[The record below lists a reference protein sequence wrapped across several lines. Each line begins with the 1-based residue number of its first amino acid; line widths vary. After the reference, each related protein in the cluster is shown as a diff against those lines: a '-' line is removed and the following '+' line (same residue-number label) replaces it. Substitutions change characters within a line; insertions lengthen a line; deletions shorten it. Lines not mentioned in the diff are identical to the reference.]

1 MCETKLFFLPSFVP
15 RSITEVLTTFRPFD
29 PYYTSLPENDNFMPF
44 YYENNKS
51 MSSLI
56 LIINHRFYVFEQIFE
71 RSRLKVN
78 MTGYCSW
85 QKVDKEKFVPIT
97 PAVEI
102 ISTSSLTTEYIQQH
116 KHYLQQKI

>member
-1 MCETKLFFLPSFVP
+1 
-15 RSITEVLTTFRPFD
+15 
-29 PYYTSLPENDNFMPF
+29 
-44 YYENNKS
+44 
-51 MSSLI
+51 
-56 LIINHRFYVFEQIFE
+56 
-71 RSRLKVN
+71 

-102 ISTSSLTTEYIQQH
+102 ISTSSPTTEYIQQH

>member
-1 MCETKLFFLPSFVP
+1 
-15 RSITEVLTTFRPFD
+15 
-29 PYYTSLPENDNFMPF
+29 MPF